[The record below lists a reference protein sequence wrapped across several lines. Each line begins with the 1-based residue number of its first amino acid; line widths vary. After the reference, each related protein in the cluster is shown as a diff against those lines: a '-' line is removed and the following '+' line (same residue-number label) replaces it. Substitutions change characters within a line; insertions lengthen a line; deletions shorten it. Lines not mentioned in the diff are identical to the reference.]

1 VTRQSGNHE
10 RATEISGQARDV
22 FREQGERWGG
32 ALAAYGIGMGA
43 RATGRINE
51 ARGLFEQALVEVEA
65 IEDRALGCFLRS
77 VLGGTA
83 FAQGDLDEARA
94 FTEAAQSDAKVLGFR
109 LVEARALHQLGAIA
123 AAQGNPDH
131 ATQLLLKAETD
142 YRDVGSWIDIAYCRN
157 DLGYVRLSQG
167 KTDEAMTLFEDAMA
181 IARDRGDH
189 IAIALLQVSLGDALA
204 AEGNI
209 TGAAELYRVSLTAA
223 HKLAD
228 RRMMANCLR
237 GIASIAMADGL
248 RRLSVSSP
256 RRKRGAPQI
265 ASTSSVMP
273 LNAARGIWTAQ
284 ELHSARIRS
293 PSHGTRAPGCDRMRP
308 LPRR

>member
-1 VTRQSGNHE
+1 
-10 RATEISGQARDV
+10 
-22 FREQGERWGG
+22 
-32 ALAAYGIGMGA
+32 
-43 RATGRINE
+43 
-51 ARGLFEQALVEVEA
+51 
-65 IEDRALGCFLRS
+65 
-77 VLGGTA
+77 VLGGAA

-94 FTEAAQSDAKVLGFR
+94 FTEAAQSDARVLGFR

-189 IAIALLQVSLGDALA
+189 IAIALLQVSLGDTLA
-204 AEGNI
+204 AEGNF

-228 RRMMANCLR
+228 RPMMANCLR
-237 GIASIAMADGL
+237 GIASIAMAAGRPAQAVRLLAAEEAWRAPNRLHIFGYAAERRTGDLDSARTALGQDSFAISWDEGTGL
-248 RRLSVSSP
+248 RPDEAVAEALAVAAEPVGETS
-256 RRKRGAPQI
+256 
-265 ASTSSVMP
+265 AS
-273 LNAARGIWTAQ
+273 R
-284 ELHSARIRS
+284 
-293 PSHGTRAPGCDRMRP
+293 
-308 LPRR
+308 